1 MQLKKATVLLTAL
14 LFTFTLHAQN
24 VDQVIKNYIK
34 FIGGKKQWEKVKT
47 ITTSG
52 EYDYGGMKFPFTAY
66 AKAPNLYKF
75 IVPLN
80 GKYYAQAFDGTKGW
94 KIDAFKDET
103 TPTLLTGKAALAMA
117 NESDVELE
125 DPFINYQSKGHRAML
140 EGKDTVLNN
149 VCFKVKFI
157 REGGEEETYYF
168 NDKTFQ
174 LIMKKAVSKN
184 VEMEGAVL
192 SIAYSDYRDV
202 DGIKIP
208 FKAVSETNGQTIL
221 TITIDKAVLNQP
233 IDNKEFQP

>member
-1 MQLKKATVLLTAL
+1 
-14 LFTFTLHAQN
+14 
-24 VDQVIKNYIK
+24 
-34 FIGGKKQWEKVKT
+34 
-47 ITTSG
+47 
-52 EYDYGGMKFPFTAY
+52 
-66 AKAPNLYKF
+66 
-75 IVPLN
+75 
-80 GKYYAQAFDGTKGW
+80 
-94 KIDAFKDET
+94 
-103 TPTLLTGKAALAMA
+103 
-117 NESDVELE
+117 
-125 DPFINYQSKGHRAML
+125 ML

-157 REGGEEETYYF
+157 RKGGEEETYYF
-168 NDKTFQ
+168 NDQTFQ

-233 IDNKEFQP
+233 IEDKEFQP